1 MRWLRGIGAGLVVAA
16 IAGAPLAAGGVHRI
30 PLIVL
35 MSAIALG
42 LVALAAGLGTSRRSL
57 RIGAAVA
64 LPLGLLLVPV
74 VQSIPIPMGLRAHL
88 DPKGTDLLREDDLA
102 TVTAWPLSLDP
113 PVTRVHI
120 GQAAAAVAA
129 FVVAFHLA
137 SSQTKRH
144 LVPRVVAASG
154 IAAVAIGLGHR
165 ILGLSQL
172 YGLVDAPS
180 RALLAGPFVNSN
192 HASEFLELAMFVCLA
207 CSFHR
212 PTALNR
218 IGWLVGAALCGGGA
232 LATLSRGS
240 VGALASGLLVFG
252 LVRYAGRDRQDRQE
266 GRRGRALWAFV
277 PLGLIVIGAAALG
290 ADRLVERFKSSSISS
305 DIRFQLWREGLHVL
319 AAHPLGIGRGAFE
332 RVFPIYRTLKTPFAL
347 RFSFLENEPLQL
359 LVDSGWVLF
368 VPIVAGAVVAGW
380 TIVRHGRRDRVEAAF
395 LGGLTAVLAHSL
407 VDFGFETLG
416 VALPFMA
423 ILGVTVGRLPTSDSA
438 RPPLRSAW
446 IIAAV
451 ASVGL
456 LAGVAATAHASND
469 DMDALL
475 KKALTPEKKR
485 ALLVRAQQTHP
496 VDYFYALSF
505 AQIEPL
511 KAGPGT
517 PSPRLHALN
526 RALRLCGACETV
538 HAEVA
543 TNLWRLGLRAQS
555 LLEWRTAVELQPAL
569 LHPVMGRLFAAGA
582 KPAEL
587 AALGAFDPARMTE
600 IADFLSSVSRIPDAF
615 VVLDQADAMGA
626 PRSQTLLVRGRLQMQ
641 TGDVAGTK
649 RTIAAAR
656 ALAVQDPRLEIL
668 EAQVLVAADG
678 AKAADRSL
686 AILDSAAAR
695 YPADL
700 AVARERV
707 ALVLRFEKWQ
717 AAARAVDG
725 LKRALH
731 ETQQQLSEAH
741 AIDARIQARL
751 GRWTA
756 ALGEYRIAL
765 AEDWRNVALWIEM
778 GETAERAGRSTTAAE
793 AFREACRLSPN
804 SPEAQSALRR
814 VEGRDR
820 GGLVVPSPGD
830 PPR

>member
-1 MRWLRGIGAGLVVAA
+1 LRGIGAALVVAA

-42 LVALAAGLGTSRRSL
+42 FLTLAAGLGSSRRAL

-74 VQSIPIPMGLRAHL
+74 LQSIPIPMGLRAHL
-88 DPKGTDLLREDDLA
+88 DPRGSELLQEDDLA
-102 TVTAWPLSLDP
+102 TVKAWPLSLDP
-113 PVTRVHI
+113 PVTRVHV

-172 YGLVDAPS
+172 YGLVDAPG

-192 HASEFLELAMFVCLA
+192 HTSEFLELTTFVCLA

-252 LVRYAGRDRQDRQE
+252 LVRYAGRDRQQVS
-266 GRRGRALWAFV
+266 RRGRALWVFV

-368 VPIVAGAVVAGW
+368 VPIVAGAVIAGW
-380 TIVRHGRRDRVEAAF
+380 TIARHGRRDRVEAAF

-423 ILGVTVGRLPTSDSA
+423 ILGVTVGRLPMSDSA
-438 RPPLRSAW
+438 RPPVRSGW
-446 IIAAV
+446 IIAAL

-456 LAGVAATAHASND
+456 MAGVAATAHASND

-475 KKALTPEKKR
+475 KKALTPENKR

-555 LLEWRTAVELQPAL
+555 LLEWRTAVELQPTL

-641 TGDVAGTK
+641 TGDLAGTT

-700 AVARERV
+700 PVARERV

-717 AAARAVDG
+717 AASRAVDG

-741 AIDARIQARL
+741 AIDARIQTRL
-751 GRWTA
+751 GRLTA

-804 SPEAQSALRR
+804 NPEAQSALRR
-814 VEGRDR
+814 IEGHDR
-820 GGLVVPSPGD
+820 GGLVGPSSADPG
-830 PPR
+830 R